1 MNTTDGIRYY
11 SVNETGDII
20 SNYSTNI
27 NISVT
32 LVSTNSTENTSNI
45 SEILVSPYKPWEQ
58 IFIAIALAILI
69 IGTIIGNSVVCLA
82 VAMVKGLRTPYN
94 LLIISLAISDLLVA
108 LLVMPFCAMYQIL
121 GYWPLGGTVCAMW
134 TSLDVTLCTASILNL
149 CMISVDR
156 YFVITRPFTYVV
168 KRKSKHIAMMI
179 AGVWIACAVISIP
192 PLFGWRSE
200 NPPNHCIISQHIGYQ
215 IYATVGAFYLP
226 LIVMIVVYVKIWR
239 VSARL
244 AKHENKKVGNIDR
257 VPEQISLTNCKIVS
271 NNNNSVNCQ
280 IANKPVKP
288 GGNVTENEDTVTSAS
303 VFGKTIR
310 AHKWTLKSLFNRSR
324 ITSTTSTTTSSIKR
338 KTTKSLGVIMGCF
351 IICWLPFFILAV
363 IRPILGPSAIP
374 DLLSALL
381 TWLGYVNSFL
391 NPIIYVR
398 YNHEFRTPFKEILCF
413 RCRNID
419 QRIRSENYAEQYG
432 PAKRTRIN

>member
-1 MNTTDGIRYY
+1 MNTTSVIRFY
-11 SVNETGDII
+11 SLNDTENHTLYETGNLSKIL
-20 SNYSTNI
+20 
-27 NISVT
+27 VT
-32 LVSTNSTENTSNI
+32 LSSTNSTENANNLSS
-45 SEILVSPYKPWEQ
+45 SESLVSPYKSWEQ
-58 IFIAIALAILI
+58 VFIAIALAILI

-94 LLIISLAISDLLVA
+94 LLIVSLAISDLLVA

-121 GYWPLGGTVCAMW
+121 GYWPLGGTVCALW

-156 YFVITRPFTYVV
+156 YFVITRPFTYSV

-179 AGVWIACAVISIP
+179 AGVWITCAVISIP
-192 PLFGWRSE
+192 PLFGWKTE
-200 NPPNHCIISQHIGYQ
+200 NPPNQCIISQHIGYQ

-226 LIVMIVVYVKIWR
+226 LFVMIVVYFKIWR

-244 AKHENKKVGNIDR
+244 AKHDNAKVGNIDR
-257 VPEQISLTNCKIVS
+257 VTERISLTSCKTVS
-271 NNNNSVNCQ
+271 NNNN
-280 IANKPVKP
+280 PVKKSVKSVSS
-288 GGNVTENEDTVTSAS
+288 VTDLEDTSTS

-310 AHKWTLKSLFNRSR
+310 AHKWTLKSLFTRSR
-324 ITSTTSTTTSSIKR
+324 VSSTTTTSIKR

-363 IRPILGPSAIP
+363 IRPIVGPSSVP
-374 DLLSALL
+374 ESLSALL
-381 TWLGYVNSFL
+381 AWLGYVNSFL
-391 NPIIYVR
+391 NPVIYVR

-413 RCRNID
+413 RCKNID
-419 QRIRSENYAEQYG
+419 QRVRSENYAEQYG
-432 PAKRTRIN
+432 PDRTETRIV